1 MKRLF
6 SVCICIRATLYL
18 LFIQYFQVSIYF
30 NGILYSNFQNWASD
44 FHIIIFLI
52 LNRIDWFSIMTSHT
66 AQRRERQQV
75 QCSTSETNRMHKPFH
90 MVDNRSI
97 MIKSQQQNQRIH
109 IFFMWRWILFS
120 SKCLF
125 SNKLEKNEVFQLDND
140 LSFIRCNCCCN
151 KWKKKNKR
159 HHSAIAINIYGIAI
173 DSNRHT
179 FSYGSIGSLQ
189 VIIQEWDFD

>member
-1 MKRLF
+1 
-6 SVCICIRATLYL
+6 
-18 LFIQYFQVSIYF
+18 
-30 NGILYSNFQNWASD
+30 
-44 FHIIIFLI
+44 
-52 LNRIDWFSIMTSHT
+52 
-66 AQRRERQQV
+66 
-75 QCSTSETNRMHKPFH
+75 
-90 MVDNRSI
+90 

-125 SNKLEKNEVFQLDND
+125 SNKWEKNEVFQLDND

-189 VIIQEWDFD
+189 VIIQEWDFDWNIGGMYFGVFFSENIFYINYAMGERSIFVSSAIQA